1 MAVCMIFTAS
11 SLSLTD
17 PMCQPPRQMIETL
30 TPVLPRGR
38 CGRPV
43 EGVSSAIASSEERA
57 SAAVPAIPARRNSR
71 RELSVP
77 MWNSLGAGILV
88 LGEPSVLRQEYDRVD
103 DHVSVNAL
111 IGNHNPAGFS
121 FPEGECAQ

>member
-30 TPVLPRGR
+30 TPVLPTGR
-38 CGRPV
+38 CGRPG
-43 EGVSSAIASSEERA
+43 EGGPSATACSEDSA
-57 SAAVPAIPARRNSR
+57 SAAVAEIPATRIS
-71 RELSVP
+71 LGDVLVP
-77 MWNSLGAGILV
+77 MCNCWGYGILV

-103 DHVSVNAL
+103 RDVFLNVV
-111 IGNHNPAGFS
+111 IGTLEPVGFS
-121 FPEGECAQ
+121 FPEGD